1 MNSEELPQEEVDALF
16 ESDPQRTKPVIVRRA
31 KKKSRKK
38 QETRSF
44 EVEVIKATVG
54 VTPEGV
60 DAPIRRVAAYCRVS
74 TDQEAQSTSYELQC
88 QYYTEYI
95 GAKEGWVLAGIYAD
109 EGISGTQMK
118 HREKLL
124 KLVEDC
130 KAGKVDM
137 ILTKS
142 ISRLSRNVVDCLTM
156 IRELKALTP
165 PVEVYFEKERL
176 SSLDDKTDMV
186 LSLMASIAQEESR
199 SISANIS
206 WAIRKRMENGTQKIP
221 TACLLGYASDED
233 GNLVI
238 VEEEAE
244 TVKYIYKCFI
254 KGDHPN
260 TIAAR
265 LNKKGSTTVM
275 GNDWTGYSV
284 RNILRNEKYCGDV
297 LMQKTFTVD
306 YLTHKTKKNEGER
319 DQFYIA
325 DHHDAI
331 VSREV
336 WDKAQ
341 KILDKMNYKS
351 WKQDAQQRLIPLEKG
366 NLKGFI
372 SISPTWKDVSV
383 TRLRQATVKVLNNEG
398 GQLVELVEDR
408 TNESEDFIMSD
419 ALKGFEVIDIE
430 IGRSDSVMT
439 VMGNMLKFNKAT
451 ATELMHPTYVRM
463 LIDAENK
470 QAAIQAC
477 TEKTRNAV
485 IFSKGEGKQV
495 YAITVKVP
503 AIVVA
508 IRKLIPDLEENASLT
523 FRGKLLAEDKAIVYD
538 LTTGEPIKRRAKR
551 KTAQEAEAGE
561 SKAEVDVAEGA
572 AADTAAPT
580 ATGRKKSQ

>member
-1 MNSEELPQEEVDALF
+1 MEKEELPQDAVDALF
-16 ESDPQRTKPVIVRRA
+16 EADPQRSKPVVVRRA

-38 QETRSF
+38 QENKSF
-44 EVEVIKATVG
+44 EVEVIKATIG

-60 DAPIRRVAAYCRVS
+60 DAPLKRVAAYCRVS

-88 QYYTEYI
+88 EYYTQYI
-95 GAKEGWVLAGIYAD
+95 GAKEGWILAGIYAD

-118 HREKLL
+118 HRDQLL
-124 KLVEDC
+124 KLVDDC
-130 KAGKVDM
+130 KNGCVDM

-142 ISRLSRNVVDCLTM
+142 ISRLSRNVVECLTM

-176 SSLDDKTDMV
+176 SSLDDKTEMV

-238 VEEEAE
+238 VEEEADI
-244 TVKYIYKCFI
+244 VKYIYKCFI

-260 TIAAR
+260 VIASR
-265 LNKKGSTTVM
+265 LNKKGQTTVL
-275 GNDWTGYSV
+275 GNEWTGGSV

-341 KILDKMNYKS
+341 SILDQMNYKS
-351 WKQDAQQRLIPLEKG
+351 WKQSAQQRLIPMEKG
-366 NLKGFI
+366 RLKGFI
-372 SISPTWKDVSV
+372 SISPKWKDVSV
-383 TRLRQATVKVLNNEG
+383 TRLRQATEKVLNNES
-398 GQLVELVEDR
+398 GQLVELVNDYE
-408 TNESEDFIMSD
+408 ESEEIIMSD

-439 VMGNMLKFNKAT
+439 VMGNMIKFNKAT
-451 ATELMHPTYVRM
+451 ATELMYPTYVRM
-463 LIDAENK
+463 LIDAVNK
-470 QAAIQAC
+470 QVAVQAC
-477 TEKTRNAV
+477 TEKTRNSV
-485 IFSKGEGKQV
+485 PFSKGEGKQT

-508 IRKLIPDLEENASLT
+508 IRKLIPDLDENASLT

-538 LTTGEPIKRRAKR
+538 LTAGEPVKRRGRR
-551 KTAQEAEAGE
+551 KPDENEETDLAEEAGDAAQETKSA
-561 SKAEVDVAEGA
+561 
-572 AADTAAPT
+572 
-580 ATGRKKSQ
+580 KKKN